1 MRQSESHTEYNV
13 AGTPGKRFAL
23 LLLTGLSLPAWSDIT
38 LSLDGEVTGSVNW
51 TNLPD
56 DSQTT
61 QINYLSP
68 GSDGVKMTG
77 TLRYFLGSIGHS
89 EPPGMTYLYSTKSH
103 NIFDLG
109 FSIPSRGSDSYVS
122 VSIPQL
128 SCHIQSVEEGDS
140 VDVSAVDETAPSSV
154 SHNLVSAG
162 GAWSGEAILA
172 LAGLKTHPQNSHMT
186 TRFSSGNNGTAVVH
200 AGKDALPGTYSLSL
214 ETTCSSGGGFF
225 DESTV
230 TFDHHITVVFTLR
243 AAPTTCTL
251 TPPDTVDFGRN
262 IIAGQTSV
270 LLGSREADISARCQ
284 TGNGSEDISK
294 GMYLSFSP
302 GSKGLYGNNNKR
314 LKTSLDGIYIAG
326 GSSAPSAGCTVS
338 DMQFD
343 NQVLQAF
350 KMKTITSG
358 INDAKMPLYFSLCHD
373 TNKTLQP
380 GAVESD
386 MGVNLVIK

>member
-1 MRQSESHTEYNV
+1 M
-13 AGTPGKRFAL
+13 
-23 LLLTGLSLPAWSDIT
+23 
-38 LSLDGEVTGSVNW
+38 
-51 TNLPD
+51 
-56 DSQTT
+56 
-61 QINYLSP
+61 P
-68 GSDGVKMTG
+68 GSYSMSVPVQCRSMLSTTSSALS
-77 TLRYFLGSIGHS
+77 TLR
-89 EPPGMTYLYSTKSH
+89 
-103 NIFDLG
+103 
-109 FSIPSRGSDSYVS
+109 
-122 VSIPQL
+122 Q
-128 SCHIQSVEEGDS
+128 Q
-140 VDVSAVDETAPSSV
+140 
-154 SHNLVSAG
+154 
-162 GAWSGEAILA
+162 
-172 LAGLKTHPQNSHMT
+172 
-186 TRFSSGNNGTAVVH
+186 
-200 AGKDALPGTYSLSL
+200 
-214 ETTCSSGGGFF
+214 
-225 DESTV
+225 
-230 TFDHHITVVFTLR
+230 ITVSFVLR
-243 AAPTTCTL
+243 AAPTACTL
-251 TPPDTVDFGRN
+251 TPPGTVDFGRN

-373 TNKTLQP
+373 TSKTLQP